1 MMRYRHFSVLSSRR
15 LISILLLLL
24 VLPVAYQGCGQMIW
38 QKLPLVKPD
47 VSLNGNNLGGLT
59 AEEASGVLDR
69 LALELRL
76 DPVNAVIDPVTKGV
90 IPELSGVELDV
101 VATLNLVM
109 QAKAGSKVEPVFS
122 ELPAEVSLASFPL
135 HPIYQGNSQKPQVA
149 FLINVAW
156 GNEYLP
162 EILEV
167 LRATDAEATFFLVG
181 RWVRENQD
189 LARLIGA
196 KGFELANHGY
206 SDRLSMGKADF
217 SQALKDIRQANE
229 IIVEICGVRPT
240 FFSPHKGEL
249 SDNVL
254 KAAAEEENRTVLWTV
269 DTVDW
274 KLPGVEVMSEK
285 IYTKAAGGSLILMH
299 PTAQTAEL
307 LLRVIPELRATGLEP
322 VTLSKLLCP
331 SRIRLGVKIP

>member
-1 MMRYRHFSVLSSRR
+1 MRYRYFGVLSGRR
-15 LISILLLLL
+15 LISILFLLF
-24 VLPVAYQGCGQMIW
+24 VLPAAFHGCRQMTW
-38 QKLPLVKPD
+38 QKQPLVKPN
-47 VSLNGNNLGGLT
+47 VLLNDNDLGGLT
-59 AEEASGVLDR
+59 AEEASGVLAR
-69 LALELRL
+69 LAMELRL
-76 DPVNAVIDPVTKGV
+76 NPVNAVIDPVTKGV

-101 VATLNLVM
+101 GATLSLVM
-109 QAKAGSKVEPVFS
+109 QAKAGSKVEPVFLD
-122 ELPAEVSLASFPL
+122 LPAEVSLASFPL
-135 HPIYQGNSQKPQVA
+135 HPVYQGNSQKPQVA

-167 LRATDAEATFFLVG
+167 LRTTDAGATFFLVG

-196 KGFELANHGY
+196 AGFELANHGY
-206 SDRLSMGKADF
+206 SDLLSMGKADF
-217 SQALKDIRQANE
+217 SQALKDIKQAND
-229 IIVEICGVRPT
+229 IIEEICGVRPI

-274 KLPGVEVMSEK
+274 KLPGVEMMSEK
-285 IYTKAAGGSLILMH
+285 IFTNVAGGSLILMH

-307 LLRVIPELRATGLEP
+307 LRRVIPELRAIGLEP
-322 VTLSKLLCP
+322 VSLSKLLCP
-331 SRIRLGVKIP
+331 SRTRSGVKIP